1 MESLKIER
9 TVDRQP
15 TGNCYVLMEDGAA
28 VIIDPNNYEQ
38 IEEILRQNQV
48 TPELV
53 LLTHEH
59 GDHISGLNALREHYR
74 FQTIASLPC
83 SQRIQ
88 DIRSNLSRIFGVYLI
103 FITGERVRDYPKFVC
118 EAADVTFEDRLLF
131 AWKDHSIEMVL
142 TPGHSPGSCAILID
156 GEILFPG
163 DSLFGDRQVV
173 TRFDGGSS
181 EDYETK
187 AKPFYQSLPPDM
199 PVYPGHGEKFLLK
212 DGIFEVAHPQLL
224 SD

>member
-9 TVDRQP
+9 TVDRQT

-74 FQTIASLPC
+74 F
-83 SQRIQ
+83 
-88 DIRSNLSRIFGVYLI
+88 
-103 FITGERVRDYPKFVC
+103 
-118 EAADVTFEDRLLF
+118 
-131 AWKDHSIEMVL
+131 
-142 TPGHSPGSCAILID
+142 
-156 GEILFPG
+156 
-163 DSLFGDRQVV
+163 
-173 TRFDGGSS
+173 
-181 EDYETK
+181 
-187 AKPFYQSLPPDM
+187 
-199 PVYPGHGEKFLLK
+199 
-212 DGIFEVAHPQLL
+212 
-224 SD
+224 